1 MDLKDYDEKEQDT
14 ELTKRIQRLEADLK
28 AARAGERGA
37 IDRAVYAERIR
48 ENVMG
53 LTEVPAAVP
62 DWALERSTAHDAPH
76 VPILV
81 TSDHHFGEVIDPGN
95 MGGINAYNLDIAEA
109 RYRRLVA
116 QTIDISTEH
125 LPRNKYPG
133 IILLRLGDT
142 VAGDIH
148 EELSKTNEMP
158 TLPVCRRVKDIEAWG
173 IGQLAAAFGEVYVVS
188 VPGNHGRT
196 THKKESK
203 GLTTQSYDQLIAWW
217 LEDYFRQDPRV
228 TFNTPESGDAVF
240 KVHGRTY
247 LATHGDRIGT
257 GGGRGFL
264 GAVAPITRGMR
275 LVHESQAKLGQP
287 IDKVFMGHFHHAVDV
302 GLGWCNGS
310 LPGYSEYA
318 RDGRMAPE
326 APVQWLI
333 MFHPKYGAT
342 SQWQVL
348 THPEPKA
355 LEAAS
360 PFSA

>member
-1 MDLKDYDEKEQDT
+1 MSKDLDAFAAEADT
-14 ELTKRIQRLEADLK
+14 KTVQRLQADLK
-28 AARAGERGA
+28 AARQGERDA
-37 IDRAVYAERIR
+37 VARAVYAERIR
-48 ENVMG
+48 ESIFELSG
-53 LTEVPAAVP
+53 VPAAVP
-62 DWALERSTAHDAPH
+62 EWALDKSKAHDAPH
-76 VPILV
+76 VPVLV
-81 TSDHHFGEVIDPGN
+81 TSDFHFGEVITPEN
-95 MGGINAYNLDIAEA
+95 MGGINAFNLEIAED
-109 RYRRLVA
+109 RYRRLIN
-116 QTIDISTEH
+116 QTIDISMEH

-133 IILLRLGDT
+133 IIVLRLGDT

-148 EELSKTNEMP
+148 EELSKTNDMP
-158 TLPVCRRVKDIEAWG
+158 TLPTCRRVKDVEAWG
-173 IGQLAAAFGEVYVVS
+173 LSRLAEAFGQVYTIS

-203 GLTTQSYDQLIAWW
+203 GLTTQSYDQLISWW
-217 LEDYFRQDPRV
+217 LEDYFRQDQRL

-240 KVHGRTY
+240 NIHGRTY

-287 IDKVFMGHFHHAVDV
+287 VDKVFMGHFHHAVDV
-302 GLGWCNGS
+302 GYGWANGS

-318 RDGRMAPE
+318 RDGRMVPE

-342 SQWQVL
+342 SQWQIL

-355 LEAAS
+355 LDIAT
-360 PFSA
+360 PFV